1 MINKI
6 KNNYK
11 IDPLSLSTAFWKYE
25 RAFDHPDA
33 KCVQIDEEQVL
44 FLDNQLLGYRGTDLK
59 SFDTESLKGVD
70 SYNPLSLKGFKE
82 SKFFVLYH
90 DMKSTHQPACETG
103 HDYQIEIVKA
113 SETQEV
119 MTFINNS
126 YEFIS
131 VTEQEVL
138 NWRTHDVFDESLWIW
153 IKEDQEVLA
162 LGIAEYDQE
171 IKEGALEWIQVH
183 EKARGKGIGQIL
195 VNELMSRM
203 EQAEFVTVSGEID
216 NNTEPEK
223 LYRKCGFKGD
233 QIWYYYTK

>member
-1 MINKI
+1 MINRI
-6 KNNYK
+6 KNNY
-11 IDPLSLSTAFWKYE
+11 IEDPTSLSTAFWKYE
-25 RAFDHPDA
+25 RAFDHPNA
-33 KCVQIDEEQVL
+33 KCIQIDEEQVL
-44 FLDNQLLGYRGTDLK
+44 FLDNQLLGYRGNDLN
-59 SFDTESLKGVD
+59 SFKTESLKGVD
-70 SYNPLSLKGFKE
+70 SCNRLTLKGFKE
-82 SKFFVLYH
+82 NKYFVLYH
-90 DMKSTHQPACETG
+90 DTKTTHSPV
-103 HDYQIEIVKA
+103 HDYQIEVVKA
-113 SETQEV
+113 SEAQEV

-131 VTEQEVL
+131 VTEEEVL

-153 IKEDQEVLA
+153 IKEDQEILA

-183 EKARGKGIGQIL
+183 EKARGKGVGQIL

-203 EQAEFVTVSGEID
+203 EQAAFVTVSGEID